1 MSKLSP
7 DVLQS
12 AINEIL
18 AYATKTKKRGFVET
32 IELQVGLKNYDPT
45 RDKKFSGTVVLPHKV
60 KTSMKT
66 VVIGDQQHV
75 DEATAANITVIDSA
89 GLQAFKKDKKKIKKW
104 GMLIHIAQRLNM
116 T

>member
-1 MSKLSP
+1 MSKLSS

-12 AINEIL
+12 AIKEIL
-18 AYATKTKKRGFVET
+18 DYSLKTKKRGFVET
-32 IELQVGLKNYDPT
+32 VELQIGLKNYDPT

-66 VVIGDQQHV
+66 IVIGDQQHV
-75 DEATAANITVIDSA
+75 DEATAAGITVIDSA

-104 GMLIHIAQRLNM
+104 GTLFQCFDFYRDL
-116 T
+116 